1 MNRFRFSRGILLI
14 VFGWLIFFSI
24 IGIGINLSFIQPQY
38 KKIRNSYITDS
49 CSIFTINISNTV
61 YFGNNM
67 DFYLEGTYMW
77 LLPSQEITTPSGNI
91 TTYGCV
97 GFGFNNNSSPYDGYA
112 QGGMND
118 QGLCVDANGLP
129 ELSLNPH
136 PERESPY
143 IYIIEQSL
151 FECANVSEVIDWY
164 LIHNLGTV
172 WSSQMHYA
180 DASGD
185 AVVISVGTDGEFN
198 FTRKLKSHYLVS
210 TNFNL
215 ANHNNGYYPC
225 DRYITAT
232 TMLENISAEVDL
244 TVDAC
249 RDVLDAVH
257 QEGFYATK
265 YSNIFDPINL
275 EIHLYQNH
283 NFDKKVSLD
292 LVEELEKV
300 HPGGKNV
307 LQVDGFYYKE
317 VSIASLFETSGSPA
331 IPGYSLAVLIST
343 AALGSL
349 ILIILVR
356 KRKLLI

>member
-1 MNRFRFSRGILLI
+1 MKKIYFSKIILFI
-14 VFGWLIFFSI
+14 FFVWLIFFPVISF
-24 IGIGINLSFIQPQY
+24 NLSFIQPQY

-49 CSIFTINISNTV
+49 CTIFTINISNTV
-61 YFGNNM
+61 FFGNNM

-91 TTYGCV
+91 TIYGCV
-97 GFGFNNNSSPYDGYA
+97 GFGFNNNSSPYDGYP

-129 ELSLNPH
+129 PVSLNPH
-136 PERESPY
+136 PERESLY
-143 IYIIEQSL
+143 IYLIAQTL

-164 LIHNLGTV
+164 LTHNPGTV
-172 WSSQMHYA
+172 LDGQFHYA

-185 AVVISVGTDGEFN
+185 AVVISVGTEGELN

-225 DRYITAT
+225 WRYITAT
-232 TMLENISAEVDL
+232 TMLENITAEIAL

-249 RDVLDAVH
+249 RDILDAVH
-257 QEGFYATK
+257 QEGVYATK
-265 YSNIFDPINL
+265 YSNIFDPVNL
-275 EIHLYQNH
+275 EIHLYHNR

-292 LVEELEKV
+292 LVEELGKV

-307 LQVDGFYYKE
+307 LEESGVYFKE
-317 VSIASLFETSGSPA
+317 VSIASLFETPGSPS
-331 IPGYSLAVLIST
+331 IPGYSLAVLISI

-349 ILIILVR
+349 ILILLER
-356 KRKLLI
+356 KRNS